1 MPILEAK
8 VGMYIPIGT
17 QNLGSVFQGNAN
29 RIFSFVIN
37 NQAQPAWIPQA
48 VVFLAVQ
55 TYGGGVIDWWLHD
68 PDGIRW
74 EIISIRLKR
83 PTLRHQVPDCVRQG
97 QGDSHAD
104 GDGTR
109 LEPANVQKNHARV
122 RRIRFSSL
130 CSKASRSAL
139 RSVSTGRVQR
149 DLAGQSFIRLLR
161 PSALRG
167 GRSGVV
173 RGRTLVCGIWLRSR
187 PALLPAIPRPGC
199 LLCASSRV
207 RE

>member
-1 MPILEAK
+1 MPILKAK

-55 TYGGGVIDWWLHD
+55 TYGVGVIDWWLHD
-68 PDGIRW
+68 PDGIRR

-83 PTLRHQVPDCVRQG
+83 PTLRPQVPDCVCQG

-104 GDGTR
+104 GDGHEIGDR
-109 LEPANVQKNHARV
+109 QRPKEPSDPLFKLVLQ
-122 RRIRFSSL
+122 
-130 CSKASRSAL
+130 
-139 RSVSTGRVQR
+139 
-149 DLAGQSFIRLLR
+149 GQ
-161 PSALRG
+161 
-167 GRSGVV
+167 
-173 RGRTLVCGIWLRSR
+173 
-187 PALLPAIPRPGC
+187 
-199 LLCASSRV
+199 
-207 RE
+207 